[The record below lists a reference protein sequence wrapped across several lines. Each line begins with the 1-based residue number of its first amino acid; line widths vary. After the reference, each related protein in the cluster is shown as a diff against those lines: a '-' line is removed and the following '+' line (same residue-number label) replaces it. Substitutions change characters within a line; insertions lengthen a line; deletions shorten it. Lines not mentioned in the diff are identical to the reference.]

1 MTDGIRGTDDL
12 ERVARALKAAG
23 DATLRKELL
32 AGIRKAG
39 KPVVDD
45 VKAGGL
51 ATIPSRGGL
60 AKKVA
65 GSGIGVRTR
74 LTGRS
79 AGVRIQKSKA
89 VTGMLIDKYG
99 SFRHPVF
106 ADGAKTRKE
115 WRWVQQDASLAKG
128 WFTEEI
134 EKRAPEFR
142 KHVEQVLTDT
152 ANKIARSV

>member
-51 ATIPSRGGL
+51 ATIPSHGGL
-60 AKKVA
+60 AKRITT
-65 GSGIGVRTR
+65 GIGVRTR
-74 LTGRS
+74 LLGS
-79 AGVRIQKSKA
+79 GAGVQIRKGGAYRGAASSLDDSG
-89 VTGMLIDKYG
+89 T
-99 SFRHPVF
+99 FRHPVY
-106 ADGAKTRKE
+106 GNRSV
-115 WRWVQQDASLAKG
+115 WVQQSAPGAKG

-142 KHVEQVLTDT
+142 KHIEQVLTDT